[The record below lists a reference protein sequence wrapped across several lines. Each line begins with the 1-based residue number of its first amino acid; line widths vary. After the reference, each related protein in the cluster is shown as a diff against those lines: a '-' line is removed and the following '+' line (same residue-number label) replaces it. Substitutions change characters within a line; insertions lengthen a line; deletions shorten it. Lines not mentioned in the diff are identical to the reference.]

1 MSFTIKVERTKPD
14 GETVLDTYEGV
25 TDFMNPP
32 MVERARLTFADGE
45 SGKLV
50 PGRIINIS
58 DETSDN

>member
-1 MSFTIKVERTKPD
+1 MFTITVERTKTD

-32 MVERARLTFADGE
+32 MVDFARLKYADGE
-45 SGKLV
+45 AGKLV

-58 DETSDN
+58 DEGGEP